1 MRFFNADGGEVES
14 CGNATRCVARLLMDE
29 RGLSRVKLMSRG
41 GMLICSDAGKGLV
54 TVDVGVPK
62 LEWNEIPLTEAVDT
76 IKFPLPLEGTH
87 IPAAAV
93 LMGNPHCILFVDD
106 AATAPVDQLG
116 PRIERHPL
124 FPNRINVEFA
134 QVIDRSH
141 IRMRVWERGIGVT
154 LACGT
159 GACATAGGGGAARPR
174 RSQGRGAAGWRQAY
188 RSNGAKRRSCAD
200 DRPASLAF
208 AGEIDLD
215 AIWPLTSSLS
225 AAGSTPMTARRS
237 RRAPARRN
245 CTNAVVVNT
254 CAVTAEAVRQSRQ
267 AIRKLKRERPTAR
280 IIVTGCA
287 AQTEPET
294 YAAMPEVDAVLGN
307 QEKLDAPKPM
317 PISGSAA
324 WSGCGSMTS

>member
-1 MRFFNADGGEVES
+1 MAAPDGTRQLGEFCHDPAMEKRGFDPYKATMTNLVPFRKMQGLGNDFVVFDARERAIAMDGTRARAIADRHFGVGCDTLVLITPGTAQVDASLRFFNADGGEVES
-14 CGNATRCVARLLMDE
+14 CGNATRCVARVLMDE

-41 GMLICSDAGKGLV
+41 GMLICSDADKGLV

-76 IKFPLPLEGTH
+76 TKFPLPLEGAH

-106 AATAPVDQLG
+106 AASAPVTQLG

-159 GACATAGGGGAARPR
+159 GACATVVAAVRRGLADRKAEVQLDGGKLMIEWREDDHVMMTGPAT
-174 RSQGRGAAGWRQAY
+174 RS
-188 RSNGAKRRSCAD
+188 
-200 DRPASLAF
+200 F
-208 AGEIDLD
+208 VGEIDLD
-215 AIWPLTSSLS
+215 QY
-225 AAGSTPMTARRS
+225 GR
-237 RRAPARRN
+237 
-245 CTNAVVVNT
+245 
-254 CAVTAEAVRQSRQ
+254 
-267 AIRKLKRERPTAR
+267 
-280 IIVTGCA
+280 
-287 AQTEPET
+287 
-294 YAAMPEVDAVLGN
+294 
-307 QEKLDAPKPM
+307 
-317 PISGSAA
+317 
-324 WSGCGSMTS
+324 

>member
-1 MRFFNADGGEVES
+1 MTNLIPFRKMQGLGNDFVVFDARERAIPMSGTQARAIADRHFGVGCDTLVLITPGTAQVDASLRFFNADGGEVES
-14 CGNATRCVARLLMDE
+14 CGNATRCIARVLMDE

-54 TVDVGVPK
+54 TVDVGIPK

-106 AATAPVDQLG
+106 AEKAPLTQLG

-159 GACATAGGGGAARPR
+159 GACATVVAASRRGLAERKAEVKLDGGTLVIE
-174 RSQGRGAAGWRQAY
+174 WRE
-188 RSNGAKRRSCAD
+188 D
-200 DRPASLAF
+200 DHVEMTGPATLSF
-208 AGEIDLD
+208 TGEIDL
-215 AIWPLTSSLS
+215 TQY
-225 AAGSTPMTARRS
+225 GR
-237 RRAPARRN
+237 
-245 CTNAVVVNT
+245 
-254 CAVTAEAVRQSRQ
+254 
-267 AIRKLKRERPTAR
+267 
-280 IIVTGCA
+280 
-287 AQTEPET
+287 
-294 YAAMPEVDAVLGN
+294 
-307 QEKLDAPKPM
+307 
-317 PISGSAA
+317 
-324 WSGCGSMTS
+324 